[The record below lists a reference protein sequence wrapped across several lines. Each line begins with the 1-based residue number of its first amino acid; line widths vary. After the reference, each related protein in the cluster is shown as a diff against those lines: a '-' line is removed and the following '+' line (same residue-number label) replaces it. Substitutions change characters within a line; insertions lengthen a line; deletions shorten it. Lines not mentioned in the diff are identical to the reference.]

1 MAVWYIMVRLSLHP
15 KCCSRPPTTGDSL
28 KSLLPPSKHLRWK
41 APHCHNKAVAMLA
54 SLNKTLVV
62 PPEHASPVAIALS
75 SHNNPHIAKFLEL
88 LLSFA
93 ICTAS
98 VMAVSSRITTSRSDP
113 TTSPTWNPPY
123 KLPPTASVRP
133 RSTSCPARYST
144 EMVQRCPLPWEW
156 RPARMKVRV
165 SGTPRL
171 PPQTPP
177 PQSPSSQS
185 PTSQSPPSLTCS
197 PKSPSS
203 PNIELNKPKG
213 AMARLA
219 MRKRMEAI
227 KIQDS
232 DDKTR

>member
-1 MAVWYIMVRLSLHP
+1 
-15 KCCSRPPTTGDSL
+15 
-28 KSLLPPSKHLRWK
+28 
-41 APHCHNKAVAMLA
+41 MLD
-54 SLNKTLVV
+54 SLNKTLLV
-62 PPEHASPVAIALS
+62 PPEHASHIAIALS
-75 SHNNPHIAKFLEL
+75 SHNSPHIAKFLEL

-98 VMAVSSRITTSRSDP
+98 VMAASSRVITSRSNP

-156 RPARMKVRV
+156 RLAKMKIRV
-165 SGTPRL
+165 AGTPRL

-227 KIQDS
+227 KIQDL
-232 DDKTR
+232 DDKAR